1 MPFGYG
7 LSYTTVEY
15 TNLTAEN
22 TANGVKVCV
31 DIENK
36 GNYDI
41 KESVLLFVSATTCP
55 ITPFVKQLK
64 AFDKVLIKKGEKK
77 TVEFLLGDEAF
88 SYIDFD
94 MKTAKNRGAH
104 TIRIENLKVDINIE

>member
-15 TNLTAEN
+15 SSLTAEN
-22 TANGVKVCV
+22 TADGVKVTI

-41 KESVLLFVSATTCP
+41 KESVLLFVSAKTCP
-55 ITPFVKQLK
+55 ITPFIKQLK
-64 AFDKVLIKKGEKK
+64 AFSKVLIKKGEKK
-77 TVEFLLGDEAF
+77 TVEFLLTNEAF
-88 SYIDFD
+88 SYIDENY
-94 MKTAKNRGAH
+94 KTAKNKGMH
-104 TIRIENLKVDINIE
+104 TITAENLAVNINVE